1 MACILLMK
9 NCWHEMPEQ
18 RPTFDEIFDLFKN
31 INKGKKTNIIDSML
45 RMLEQYS
52 SNLEDLIRERTEEL
66 EIEKQKTEKLLT
78 QMLPLSV
85 AEALKMGCT
94 VEPES
99 FDQVTL
105 YFSDI
110 VGFTTISAKSEPIQ
124 VVDLLNDLYTLFD
137 AVIGNHDVYK
147 VETIGDAYMVA
158 SGLPKRNGNRH
169 AAEIANMS
177 LDILSSVGSF
187 KMRHMPDVPVKIR
200 IGLHSG
206 PVVAGVVGLTMPRYC
221 LFGDTV
227 NTASRMESTGLP
239 YRIHVNKSTV
249 QTLKSLNEG
258 YLLELR
264 GRTELKGK
272 GFEET
277 FWLVGKEGF
286 GKPLPVPPLLKS
298 REKPVFRDFKQ
309 LLKMAVRRISQVR
322 LLASL
327 GLDGMESG

>member
-1 MACILLMK
+1 M
-9 NCWHEMPEQ
+9 
-18 RPTFDEIFDLFKN
+18 
-31 INKGKKTNIIDSML
+31 
-45 RMLEQYS
+45 
-52 SNLEDLIRERTEEL
+52 
-66 EIEKQKTEKLLT
+66 
-78 QMLPLSV
+78 
-85 AEALKMGCT
+85 
-94 VEPES
+94 
-99 FDQVTL
+99 
-105 YFSDI
+105 
-110 VGFTTISAKSEPIQ
+110 SEPIE

-187 KMRHMPDVPVKIR
+187 KMRHMPDVPVRIR

-206 PVVAGVVGLTMPRYC
+206 SVVAGVVGLTMPRYC

-239 YRIHVNKSTV
+239 YRIHVNQSTV
-249 QTLKSLNEG
+249 KTLRSLNEG

-272 GFEET
+272 GIEET

-286 GKPLPVPPLLKS
+286 RKPLPVPPVLKS
-298 REKPVFRDFKQ
+298 GQ
-309 LLKMAVRRISQVR
+309 M
-322 LLASL
+322 
-327 GLDGMESG
+327 GH